1 MEMTNWATVF
11 FPAKA
16 AAATPLSIPN
26 LVGSGGIFRSDMR
39 IVDFHALFSA
49 AAVDMYKSVFCSWVS
64 VLNRA
69 HTDLLKEPGAEG
81 CP

>member
-1 MEMTNWATVF
+1 MVTNWATVF

-39 IVDFHALFSA
+39 IADFQELFSA
-49 AAVDMYKSVFCSWVS
+49 AAVDMLQNRRARWADY
-64 VLNRA
+64 LNA
-69 HTDLLKEPGAEG
+69 ASLGVV
-81 CP
+81 